1 MPVGFAWRL
10 IIHQEGRSEVIKHV
24 VMDMDGV
31 LYHGDTPIPGAIDTL
46 QTLQAQGVKVAYLT
60 NNASRHREE
69 LVAKMVQLGVPCT
82 LEQMWGSAYTTAR
95 YLAQE
100 APTARVFV
108 VGTAGLVRE
117 LQEAG
122 LTVLPTHAG
131 ATHVVA
137 GLDWGITYE
146 KLKYAHYAICNGA
159 QFIATNLDAT
169 YPDTPTTTTPGGGAI
184 VAVLRTSTGVEP
196 LVIGKPQ
203 TLGIAQIAASWGV
216 GPREMAAVGDRLDTD
231 VAAARAFGCLAV
243 LVLTGVTS
251 PAEAAQANGAVK
263 PDVILRDL
271 TELMPQLAHH
281 G

>member
-1 MPVGFAWRL
+1 
-10 IIHQEGRSEVIKHV
+10 VIKHV

-31 LYHGDTPIPGAIDTL
+31 LYRGDTTLPGAIETL
-46 QTLQAQGVKVAYLT
+46 QTLQAQGVKIAYLT

-69 LVAKMVQLGVPCT
+69 LVARMVQLGVPCT
-82 LEQMWGSAYTTAR
+82 IDQMWGSAYTTAR
-95 YLAQE
+95 YLARE
-100 APTARVFV
+100 APAARVFV
-108 VGTAGLVRE
+108 VGTASMVRE

-122 LTVLPTHAG
+122 LTVLPTYEG
-131 ATHVVA
+131 VTHVVA

-146 KLKYAHYAICNGA
+146 KLKHAHYAICNGA
-159 QFIATNLDAT
+159 RFIATNLDAT
-169 YPDTPTTTTPGGGAI
+169 YPDPPTTTTPGGGAI

-203 TLGIAQIAASWGV
+203 TLGMAQIAAAWGV
-216 GPREMAAVGDRLDTD
+216 GPQDMAAVGDRLDTD

-251 PAEAAQANGAVK
+251 KAEAEQAEGALK
-263 PDVILRDL
+263 PDRILRDL
-271 TELMPQLAHH
+271 TELIPLLQQA